1 MGQLSDIG
9 EEDVFEELDLLEHTD
24 LSNVEYMV
32 GLEMMRAGEPGS
44 SIFCSE
50 APFMGRWCGM
60 HRELR

>member
-32 GLEMMRAGEPGS
+32 RKSFCGTRMRSMGLA
-44 SIFCSE
+44 
-50 APFMGRWCGM
+50 
-60 HRELR
+60 